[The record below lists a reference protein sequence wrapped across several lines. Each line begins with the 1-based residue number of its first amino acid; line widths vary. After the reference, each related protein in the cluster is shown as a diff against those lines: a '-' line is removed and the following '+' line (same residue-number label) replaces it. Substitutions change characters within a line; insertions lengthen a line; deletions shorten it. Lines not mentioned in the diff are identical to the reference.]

1 MKAYRLAR
9 RPYANSLSGKGAAL
23 KGARW
28 NSAGVEMIYTAL
40 NRSLALAEV
49 AVHLTAATV
58 PDDYMMV
65 VLDVPDDLEIQEI
78 LTVSLSDGWNVFPYS
93 RETQSI
99 GDEFIRKNRIPVL
112 KVPSAVVRGD
122 FNLLLNPHHPAFK
135 AITIE
140 QMERFPFD
148 SRMFRSLPPDGD

>member
-9 RPYANSLSGKGAAL
+9 KPYANSLSGKGAAL

-28 NSAGVEMIYTAL
+28 NSIGVEMIYTAL

-49 AVHLTAATV
+49 VVHLTAATV

-65 VLDVPDDLEIQEI
+65 VLDIPGDLEIQEI
-78 LTVSLSDGWNVFPYS
+78 LTTSLSDDWNIFPDS

-99 GDEFIRKNRIPVL
+99 GDEFIRENRIPVL
-112 KVPSAVVRGD
+112 KVPSAVVQGD
-122 FNLLLNPHHPAFK
+122 FNLLLNPYHPAFQ

-140 QMERFPFD
+140 QIERFPFD
-148 SRMFRSLPPDGD
+148 SRMFHSFPPDP